1 MDAESLLIRTHCVTL
16 VRIYLNVC
24 TARTSTITLT
34 CVLHRWLG
42 CQELG
47 DTLSAMLRGTVHDVA
62 ANVHQALCTVSTMW
76 HAHWSLTMSPSYVSS
91 WPRYNWIK
99 FSRLCRLLSAYL
111 GSRRSSPSHTKSHR
125 NWALGRAGPRDK

>member
-47 DTLSAMLRGTVHDVA
+47 DTLAAMLRGTVQHAHDVA
-62 ANVHQALCTVSTMW
+62 TKHYALYLLCGMPTGL
-76 HAHWSLTMSPSYVSS
+76 SLCPQVMSP
-91 WPRYNWIK
+91 
-99 FSRLCRLLSAYL
+99 A
-111 GSRRSSPSHTKSHR
+111 
-125 NWALGRAGPRDK
+125 GRDIIG